1 MDSSSSALRPL
12 TLRSLPPQLAEISSL
27 KARLAQSQSALERYA
42 QLQEKLATFAD
53 EPVWNAWIPFG
64 PLAYLPGQLV
74 HTNDVLVP
82 QGSTSEEVPES
93 GTGARPEPTSSL
105 LRSAKQARQGAQ
117 SLAKPLEKEVA
128 ALKLEIA
135 QKEEQ
140 LSQQRRQENGQA
152 TGARGGKGKAP
163 LDLDLVS
170 GELGQEDWTINER
183 GEVINEEGLPMF
195 DIHEDLPPDD
205 PVSASS
211 SRDGDKSEGGSGTG
225 QAPPKR
231 RYLIKKGGKQTIGT
245 LNPKTAPPPPV
256 SGPAS
261 SARAHTQAV
270 SPNQSAAAADKHDA
284 EQKSGGGKGGEGQGE
299 EDEDEE
305 DEDEEDA
312 HGANPIPD
320 RPRLD
325 IKAILDE
332 LEAEERL
339 QLQKEEEEEEEKQ
352 EEKEEEEAA
361 ATVPSLSTTTEGGR
375 PALATAAGQPSSS
388 SSSSSSSAPPP
399 PAAAAS
405 TSAPPTGLGTGFA
418 GFAPGFLTKSSKQKR
433 PSNSLTT
440 TAVPTTNATTT
451 PTPTAVPASSSSV
464 SASASSLPKED
475 KSASPPPT
483 TTKGKVPATAATAA
497 AAPAPLKPALSR
509 PVSPSRAA
517 AGRGS
522 GASTPVEK
530 KRVAFDLPPPSSSSS
545 STAASSAPKNRTPI
559 ILGMGEATP
568 EFEETISSD
577 EFKKASSLSS
587 QGSAAVVE
595 KEKGKGKGPVDD
607 AEEKEGAKPKPKPK
621 PELPFQRPIRD
632 TVVEKPLR
640 KPVPPSP
647 ATGSLSSS
655 SAAAATAGAP
665 MREKRVSR
673 FKRMKEDAAL
683 GDVERDNDGGAANSS
698 APSPPSV
705 SKRPQPEWGGPPEVV
720 PTASKPTDA
729 PSRNVADSEGAAA
742 KKPTVPAPVHTI
754 SFGAPKAEQP
764 VPEGTVSYAD
774 IPDDSNDEEDDEEP
788 YHDDDDSDEDEFVYS
803 DEDEDDIDD
812 AELDVDAALHAREV
826 ALAYHQQ
833 RLNLGGGRG
842 TGALGGYHE
851 VGQSPFGN
859 VGRDHAAIVP
869 ADATL
874 QSLDPEIAT
883 NAFGSYSHAGSA
895 QLGKGSRFRNAT
907 RHLESAQ
914 LIIPSLLAADP
925 TFTTS
930 KEALGPAS
938 TGPIDHQV
946 GEDDDDGLDETERER
961 LRKTLEA
968 IAEGRPLPEDQ
979 QQYERQREIFLREEL
994 AQEKEERERERRV
1007 RERTAGK
1014 RPPELVQRIP
1024 PPVAAPKAPAT
1035 APSVAPVSNSVVE
1048 KAPSTL
1054 LASDKARSDA
1064 ATAPDAAVTEAEPPK
1079 RMSRFRQKQLGLID

>member
-1 MDSSSSALRPL
+1 
-12 TLRSLPPQLAEISSL
+12 
-27 KARLAQSQSALERYA
+27 
-42 QLQEKLATFAD
+42 
-53 EPVWNAWIPFG
+53 
-64 PLAYLPGQLV
+64 
-74 HTNDVLVP
+74 
-82 QGSTSEEVPES
+82 
-93 GTGARPEPTSSL
+93 
-105 LRSAKQARQGAQ
+105 
-117 SLAKPLEKEVA
+117 
-128 ALKLEIA
+128 
-135 QKEEQ
+135 
-140 LSQQRRQENGQA
+140 
-152 TGARGGKGKAP
+152 
-163 LDLDLVS
+163 
-170 GELGQEDWTINER
+170 
-183 GEVINEEGLPMF
+183 
-195 DIHEDLPPDD
+195 
-205 PVSASS
+205 
-211 SRDGDKSEGGSGTG
+211 
-225 QAPPKR
+225 
-231 RYLIKKGGKQTIGT
+231 
-245 LNPKTAPPPPV
+245 
-256 SGPAS
+256 
-261 SARAHTQAV
+261 
-270 SPNQSAAAADKHDA
+270 
-284 EQKSGGGKGGEGQGE
+284 
-299 EDEDEE
+299 
-305 DEDEEDA
+305 
-312 HGANPIPD
+312 
-320 RPRLD
+320 LD

-705 SKRPQPEWGGPPEVV
+705 SKRPQPEWEGPPEVV

-859 VGRDHAAIVP
+859 VGRDHAAVRRCVPLAASLQDQVSSMEIDAHPPTLLRAQIVP

-1079 RMSRFRQKQLGLID
+1079 RMSR